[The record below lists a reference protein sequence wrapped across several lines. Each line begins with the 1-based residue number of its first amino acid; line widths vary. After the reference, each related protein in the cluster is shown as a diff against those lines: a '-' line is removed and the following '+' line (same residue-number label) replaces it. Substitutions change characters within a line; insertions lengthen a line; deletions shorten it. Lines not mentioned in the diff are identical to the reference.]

1 MSTGDKA
8 EFEGLLERFGKA
20 WESGDAAEMAAV
32 FAEKGVFVPDLHG
45 NPVVGRDAVAEY
57 WKDIPYEQSEVS
69 FRSGEIHVA
78 GPWFAAEF
86 KCTFRRRRTG
96 DPMDVRGA
104 LFCET
109 EEGEI
114 TEMRMYWQRRAAKS
128 DRL

>member
-8 EFEGLLERFGKA
+8 EFEGLIERFGKA
-20 WESGDAAEMAAV
+20 WEGGDAGEMAAV
-32 FAEKGVFVPDLHG
+32 FAETGVFVPDPHG

-109 EEGEI
+109 AGGEI
-114 TEMRMYWQRRAAKS
+114 TEMRMYYQRRAVES
-128 DRL
+128 DRS